1 MQTELVRILEKLMD
15 LQKEILSLMA
25 GPKTDDIERV
35 EEAPK
40 TESVVPLRPKPGSR
54 LIWRDH
60 HDSEWG
66 RKARAIVGLAEYS
79 DDFRPAIGIAYIK
92 AEFAREVAWASA
104 QRAWRQLRAE
114 NRVPSVPYNC
124 LRKAHT
130 KDWYI
135 WVYDPEMSKKKWV
148 SERIQQRK
156 EE

>member
-25 GPKTDDIERV
+25 SPKTDDIEEKDV
-35 EEAPK
+35 K
-40 TESVVPLRPKPGSR
+40 TGSVVPLRPKPGSR

-66 RKARAIVGLAEYS
+66 RKVRAIIGLSEYGA
-79 DDFRPAIGIAYIK
+79 DFHPAIGIAYLK
-92 AEFAREVAWASA
+92 TEFTREVAWASA

>member
-92 AEFAREVAWASA
+92 AEFTREVAWASA

-114 NRVPSVPYNC
+114 NRVPAVPYNC

-130 KDWYI
+130 KDWYV